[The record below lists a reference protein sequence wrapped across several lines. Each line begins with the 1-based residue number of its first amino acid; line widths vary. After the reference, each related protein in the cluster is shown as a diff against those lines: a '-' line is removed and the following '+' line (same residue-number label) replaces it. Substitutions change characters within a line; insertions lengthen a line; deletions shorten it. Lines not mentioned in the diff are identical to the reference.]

1 MKTVIVFDTSD
12 PKGMKNAY
20 RTIMFLAREYMK
32 LDAVRRVEL
41 TKIQLINALR
51 EFSRENL
58 SGEQPKSKKA
68 APIKECMEFAD
79 HILKKYGVATIPDED
94 KE

>member
-41 TKIQLINALR
+41 TKIQLIKALKD
-51 EFSRENL
+51 FSRENL
-58 SGEQPKSKKA
+58 SDKLEKP
-68 APIKECMEFAD
+68 PRLPEFMEFAD
-79 HILKKYGVATIPDED
+79 YILKKYGVATIPNDED
-94 KE
+94 EI

>member
-20 RTIMFLAREYMK
+20 RTIMFLAQQYMK
-32 LDAVRRVEL
+32 LDDATRVEL
-41 TKIQLINALR
+41 TRLQLINALR

-58 SGEQPKSKKA
+58 SGKKPNKS
-68 APIKECMEFAD
+68 PNIKECMEFANQ
-79 HILKKYGVATIPDED
+79 ILKKYGIATLPED
-94 KE
+94 KEDEK

>member
-58 SGEQPKSKKA
+58 SGEQPKKKG

-79 HILKKYGVATIPDED
+79 HILKKYGVATIPNGEDES
-94 KE
+94 